1 MSEAREQDVTTRWV
15 IVFALLSYI
24 ILLYVVPQV
33 DRTYWPYM
41 LSAYVMG
48 TAVYFWR
55 ARGLPP
61 NERTGLLRF
70 LFPPDVWGHKS
81 AVNDYIM
88 CLVNWLVIHKI
99 LTLPGLDF
107 TAYMRGLV
115 DQMKVWVS
123 SPDSAPDPG
132 IWVVAAYV
140 FMSLFI
146 GDLFYY
152 ISHWLTHKIPF
163 LWEFH
168 KVHHSA
174 EVMTPFTL
182 YRMHPLDVIFNTVC
196 SAIGAGL
203 VAVVFFYFY
212 PGMTSAMIIG
222 AYYTGYFLINIA
234 GSNLKHSHIW
244 LSFGPVIERF
254 FLSPAQHQIHHS
266 TNPKHFDKNFSS
278 FFSFWDWVFG
288 TLYVPQGREDVSFG
302 LTGEQDD
309 FRTVKNL
316 YVDPFLRPFK
326 KRRST
331 P

>member
-1 MSEAREQDVTTRWV
+1 MIDPREQDVATRWV
-15 IVFALLSYI
+15 IIFALLSYI
-24 ILLYVVPQV
+24 ILLYVIPQT

-48 TAVYFWR
+48 AVVYFWQ
-55 ARGLPP
+55 ARSLPVD
-61 NERTGLLRF
+61 ERTGVFRF
-70 LFPPDVWGHKS
+70 LFPANVWGHRS
-81 AVNDYIM
+81 AINDYIM
-88 CLVNWLVIHKI
+88 CLVNWFIIHKI

-107 TAYMRGLV
+107 FTYMRGLV
-115 DQMKVWVS
+115 DELKRWMA
-123 SPDSAPDPG
+123 SPESASDPG
-132 IWVVAAYV
+132 MAVIAAYV

-152 ISHWLTHKIPF
+152 LSHRLTHKIPF

-182 YRMHPLDVIFNTVC
+182 YRMHPLDVIFNAVC
-196 SAIGAGL
+196 SAIGAAL
-203 VAVVFFYFY
+203 VAIVFFYFY

-222 AYYTGYFLINIA
+222 AYAVGYFLINIV
-234 GSNLKHSHIW
+234 GSNLKHSHLW

-254 FLSPAQHQIHHS
+254 FLSPAQHQVHHS
-266 TNPKHFDKNFSS
+266 TNPKHFDRNFSS

-288 TLYVPQGREDVSFG
+288 TLYVPKGKENVSFG
-302 LTGEQDD
+302 LTGEQGE
-309 FRTVKNL
+309 FRTIGNL
-316 YVDPFLRPFK
+316 YVDPFLRSFK

-331 P
+331 K